1 MKRFFIIIMIIFMFN
16 AAAIPEDTIYNDDIV
31 ISTDFKKIERDF
43 NNLLESIGYTI
54 DSKSLKGWIRIFNS
68 KEKLYDYEI
77 YIPEADRKLYI
88 IFLKNKLKK
97 EENKYN
103 RGLK

>member
-1 MKRFFIIIMIIFMFN
+1 MKKFFIIVMIIFMFN
-16 AAAIPEDTIYNDDIV
+16 SAAIPEDTIYKDDII
-31 ISTDFKKIERDF
+31 ISVDFKKIEQDF
-43 NNLLESIGYTI
+43 NNLLKSIGYTI

-77 YIPEADRKLYI
+77 YIPETDRKLYI
-88 IFLKNKLKK
+88 IFLRNKLDKK
-97 EENKYN
+97 ENKYN